1 MAMKEFE
8 KLEQPVV
15 GAFSKA
21 KKFKPVKK
29 AISKVKKVVKKVKK
43 VIKRK

>member
-1 MAMKEFE
+1 MKEFE

-15 GAFSKA
+15 GAFSEV

-29 AISKVKKVVKKVKK
+29 VIKKVKK
-43 VIKRK
+43 TAKKVKKAIKKRK